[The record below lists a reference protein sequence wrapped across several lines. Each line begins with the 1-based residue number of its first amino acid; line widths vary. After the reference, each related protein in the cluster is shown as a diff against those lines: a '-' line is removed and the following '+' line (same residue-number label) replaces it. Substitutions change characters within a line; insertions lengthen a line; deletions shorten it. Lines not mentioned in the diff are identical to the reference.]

1 MQKLLE
7 HIFNVRAQ
15 YSLYWAKQR
24 EYKKNGKRF
33 PVRYWIALKY
43 WAFRRWFITVRNIV
57 LLTHIHDI
65 GMNQLN
71 EQLNFLITN
80 SNRAM
85 KRKWGRLATE
95 SEAKNEIPS

>member
-1 MQKLLE
+1 MQKLLG

-15 YSLYWAKQR
+15 HSLYWAKQR

-43 WAFRRWFITVRNIV
+43 WAFRHWSITVRNIV
-57 LLTHIHDI
+57 VLVQIHDLGI
-65 GMNQLN
+65 GQLN
-71 EQLNFLITN
+71 QQLDFLVTN

-85 KRKWGRLATE
+85 KRKWGRMAAE